1 MLVAMGRRGF
11 SWWLLLTIAAGVGLL
26 AWAGTGRDAPRARQ
40 HPQVAAPQPPPPAPQ
55 PATAWRLATRPA
67 GALTQPVQDTAATYV
82 SGRGTLLIGGL
93 TAADT
98 STGDIRR
105 LAGRRDHLIGALS
118 PGRHDAAAVTLNG
131 TPYILGGGDGIQQL
145 DEILRVDPA
154 TGRTSPA
161 GRLPAPSSD
170 HSAAVIGDTA
180 YVVGGFT
187 GARWLDTIVAW
198 RPGSGGRVVAHLPT
212 PVRYAAVTSVGGH
225 LVVAGGSKPDGTASD
240 AVFEYTPGS
249 DHVVRLGRLPAPTTH
264 AAAVADGGLALIVG
278 GRGAALGSLSSR
290 IVGIDSSTGR
300 IHTVGRLGRPLAD
313 AAAVSADGRI
323 LLIGGRTP
331 RGTGNSVLELRKVT
345 ARAPDR
351 TNVYAAD
358 GAGMLTGPA
367 LKARPLI
374 YVPNSGS
381 NTVEEID
388 PRTRRVVRQFAVPA
402 EPQHV
407 VPSWDLRTLYVTSDL
422 GNAVTPIDPRTGRP
436 RAPIPVPDPYNLYFT
451 PDGRS
456 AIVVAERLHRL
467 DFRNPRTF
475 RLQRSVAVPC
485 SGVDHIDFSAS
496 GRYLLATCEFSGQV
510 IKVGLDPPRMLATIT
525 LPDGQGGM
533 PQDIK
538 LSPDGRLFYVADMM
552 ANGLWTIDGDRM
564 KVTGFIPTGTG
575 VHGLYPSRD
584 ARYLYATNRGAGSV
598 SVISF
603 RTRRVVST
611 WHLPGG
617 GSPDMGGVSADGR
630 TLWVSGRYNAEVYEI
645 STRNGRL
652 LARIPVGV
660 GPHGV
665 CVWPQPGRHS
675 LGHTGILR

>member
-1 MLVAMGRRGF
+1 MLAAMGRRGF
-11 SWWLLLTIAAGVGLL
+11 SWLLVLTIAASVGLL
-26 AWAGTGRDAPRARQ
+26 AWASTGRDAPQPRHLA
-40 HPQVAAPQPPPPAPQ
+40 VPPPPPSSPAPK
-55 PATAWRLATRPA
+55 PASAWRLVARPA
-67 GALTQPVQDTAATYV
+67 GALSQPVQDTAATYV
-82 SGRGTLLIGGL
+82 DGRGTLLIGGL

-98 STGDIRR
+98 SSGDIRR
-105 LAGRRDHLIGALS
+105 LTGGRDHVIGALS
-118 PGRHDAAAVTLNG
+118 PGRHDAAAVTLG
-131 TPYILGGGDGIQQL
+131 GSPYILGGGDGIRQL
-145 DEILRVDPA
+145 DEIVRVDP
-154 TGRTSPA
+154 TSGRTSPA

-170 HSAAVIGDTA
+170 HAAAVIGNTA

-212 PVRYAAVTSVGGH
+212 PVRYAAVTSVGGS
-225 LVVAGGSKPDGTASD
+225 LVIAGGSRPDGTASD
-240 AVFEYTPGS
+240 AVFEYTPGG
-249 DHVVRLGRLPAPTTH
+249 DGVTRLGHLPAPTTH
-264 AAAVADGGLALIVG
+264 AAAVADGALALVIG

-290 IVGIDSSTGR
+290 IVGIDSNSGR
-300 IHTVGRLGRPLAD
+300 IRTVGRLGRPLSD
-313 AAAVSADGRI
+313 AAAVSANGRI
-323 LLIGGRTP
+323 LVVGGRSSL
-331 RGTGNSVLELRKVT
+331 GTGVSVLELRKT
-345 ARAPDR
+345 TPRAADR

-367 LKARPLI
+367 RRARPLI

-381 NTVEEID
+381 NTVDEID
-388 PRTRRVVRQFAVPA
+388 PRTRRIVRQFAVPA

-407 VPSWDLRTLYVTSDL
+407 VPSWDLRTLYVTSDV

-436 RAPIPVPDPYNLYFT
+436 RVPIPVPDPYNLYFT

-467 DFRNPRTF
+467 DFRNPQTF

-485 SGVDHIDFSAS
+485 SGVDHIDFSATEK
-496 GRYLLATCEFSGQV
+496 YLLATCEFSGQV
-510 IKVGLDPPRMLATIT
+510 VKVGLDPAVLLARIT

-538 LSPDGRLFYVADMM
+538 LSPDGRVFYVADMM
-552 ANGLWTIDGDRM
+552 ANGLWTIDGGRM

-584 ARYLYATNRGAGSV
+584 ARDLYATNRGAGSI
-598 SVISF
+598 SVIDLH
-603 RTRRVVST
+603 TRRVVST

-630 TLWVSGRYNAEVYEI
+630 TLWLSGRYDAVVYAI

-665 CVWPQPGRHS
+665 CVWPQPGRYS